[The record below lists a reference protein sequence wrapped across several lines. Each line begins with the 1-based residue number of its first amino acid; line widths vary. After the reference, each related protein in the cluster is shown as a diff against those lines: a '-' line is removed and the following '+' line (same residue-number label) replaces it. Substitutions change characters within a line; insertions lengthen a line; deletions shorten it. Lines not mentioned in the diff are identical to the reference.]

1 MTFAAKP
8 LDWRSSALRWTDSFA
23 QRLADHE
30 GVLWSYAQP
39 ATHKNP
45 RLVGVSRAGARLIGL
60 SADTLWG
67 DREAAAAVLSG
78 NEPLFRGMPRPWAQ
92 CYGGH
97 QFGAWAG
104 QLGDGRAINL
114 GEAVSNGRSWEVQL
128 KGAGRTQYSR
138 FGDGLAVRRSSIREY
153 LAAENM
159 HALGIPSS
167 RSLSLVFT
175 DTEVQREEPELGA
188 VVARLAPSWVRF
200 GSFELPASRGD
211 HAACQRLA
219 DYVLAHSF
227 PHIAG
232 ASAAAR
238 YTQLFREVTLRTA
251 RTVAQWQ
258 AVGFC
263 HGVMNTDNMSVLGL
277 TIDYGPFAFMDAYD
291 PQFVCNA
298 SDYAGRYAFAEQPR
312 VALWNLLR
320 LATPFAKLID
330 CADTVAEIL
339 SAYAGEYRRT
349 YAALMCHK
357 LGLYN
362 VAKETD
368 HEAVIEPLLAL
379 MERVGADYTLTM
391 RTLCD
396 VPELL
401 ARNAESEAIDKIVDR
416 IMAVAE
422 SGSNDTAWK
431 EEMRAFLTD
440 VYRPRLLD
448 DANGALSPEDARD
461 IAARMRRTNPRFVLR
476 NWVAQDV
483 IGRAAGGDEG
493 SVDRVL
499 DLITTYAFCD
509 ALPDHLKSEVAY
521 GGPVPKWG
529 QGLQSSCSS

>member
-1 MTFAAKP
+1 MSFATKP
-8 LDWRSSALRWTDSFA
+8 LDWRNSALRWTDSFA
-23 QRLADHE
+23 QKLADYE

-39 ATHKNP
+39 TTHKNP
-45 RLVGVSRAGARLIGL
+45 RLVGVSKAGARLIGL
-60 SADTLWG
+60 SPDTLWKN
-67 DREAAAAVLSG
+67 REAAAAVLSG
-78 NEPLFRGMPRPWAQ
+78 NEPLFPGMPRPWAQ

-97 QFGAWAG
+97 QFGVWAG

-114 GEAVSNGRSWEVQL
+114 GEAVSEGKGWEVQL

-175 DTEVQREEPELGA
+175 DTEVQREEMELGA
-188 VVARLAPSWVRF
+188 VVTRLAPSWVRF
-200 GSFELPASRGD
+200 GSFELPTSRGD

-219 DYVLAHSF
+219 DYVLEHSY

-232 ASAAAR
+232 DSVVAR
-238 YTQLFREVTLRTA
+238 YTQLFREVTHRTA

-263 HGVMNTDNMSVLGL
+263 HGVMNTDNMSILGL

-298 SDYAGRYAFAEQPR
+298 SDYSGRYSFSEQPR

-320 LATPFAKLID
+320 LATPFNKLID
-330 CADTVAEIL
+330 NTDTIAEIL
-339 SAYAGEYRRT
+339 NTYADEYKRT
-349 YAALMCHK
+349 YVTLMCHK

-362 VAKETD
+362 VAKDTD
-368 HEAVIEPLLAL
+368 HEVVIEPLLAL

-396 VPELL
+396 MPELF
-401 ARNAESEAIDKIVDR
+401 AQDTGPESIDKIVDR
-416 IMAVAE
+416 IMTVSE
-422 SGSNDTAWK
+422 NDSNDSTWK

-440 VYRPRLLD
+440 VYKPRLLD
-448 DANGALSPEDARD
+448 DIGSAFSLEDAHN
-461 IAARMRRTNPRFVLR
+461 IAARMRQTNPRFILR

-483 IGRAAGGDEG
+483 INRAASGDEG
-493 SVDRVL
+493 SIDRVL

-509 ALPDHLKSEVAY
+509 VLPNHLKNEVVY
-521 GGPVPKWG
+521 GGPVPEWG